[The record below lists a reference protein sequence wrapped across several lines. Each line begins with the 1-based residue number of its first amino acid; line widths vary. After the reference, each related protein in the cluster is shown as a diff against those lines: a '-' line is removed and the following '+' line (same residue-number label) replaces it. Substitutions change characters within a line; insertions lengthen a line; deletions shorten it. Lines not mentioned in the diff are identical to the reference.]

1 MQCLAWCHQSISRR
15 PGAVADICHRSF
27 CHECSF
33 CPNGRE
39 EARAAWVENHNIF
52 VWDHT
57 NMDLGNATEPY
68 RALFANGSVP
78 LSMLGEDH
86 DFAEFE
92 IARDARRVLETQMP
106 GNVAAS
112 ADEADVV
119 LVALWPYGLCMLN
132 VSGQTVGMEDWQT
145 EKGILA
151 SGTCPEL
158 QAAYSKVVSSERFVR
173 NDGRDFAFIA
183 DKVTKMLEGHP
194 AGEAYRQL
202 VNRSVLVG
210 IEERRLVADIGRSRH
225 LPVPYY
231 VDPQKWYLESD
242 EGAMATH
249 KDGSQ
254 RLGKGNF
261 IAYWG
266 SRHVGEHCPACTSAN
281 EPQEVRADPYG

>member
-15 PGAVADICHRSF
+15 PGAGADICHGSF

-39 EARAAWVENHNIF
+39 EARAAWVENHKIF

-281 EPQEVRADPYG
+281 EPQEVRNDP